1 MKVIACVAA
10 RLSGAR
16 HLFFVGA
23 VLAAIGTSLMASSA
37 LLKPNSRSAPESNLA
52 AAPKVYYRDYPGL
65 ATELECLERGAISC
79 HARFTETSSL
89 QRVAKKIGVSVRILR
104 KLNPHSSNRISAGS
118 SLTIPACKV
127 WVPAACSHSAE
138 RDRR

>member
-1 MKVIACVAA
+1 MKVIARVAA
-10 RLSGAR
+10 RLGEAH

-37 LLKPNSRSAPESNLA
+37 LLKPNSRSAPESSLA
-52 AAPKVYYRDYPGL
+52 AAPKVRDYPGL

-79 HARFTETSSL
+79 HARLTETSSL
-89 QRVAKKIGVSVRILR
+89 RGVAKKIGVSVRILR
-104 KLNPHSSNRISAGS
+104 RLNPHSSNRISAGS

-138 RDRR
+138 RDRH